1 MMNLQYD
8 DASTRRNEQSLKVL
22 HRAISFSQGQF
33 SLILARCNYASLRD
47 RVTANLHNS
56 VSVEIREL
64 HLPTSVRTLYKTIQD
79 EIGTEQ
85 PQALMVFGLESVSH
99 LDRLFMA
106 ANQVREEFRKHFP
119 FPIVFWV
126 DDRVLKSFIRVA
138 PDFESWATSTEF
150 SLSTTAAI
158 ETITISVDRVF
169 CEVVERGSLNFIPNS
184 AILGDRN
191 CLELGFAKQELSS
204 RQVQLVPELEASL
217 HFVLGRDDYASDRL
231 DLALK
236 RYHQSLA
243 FWQQQIPDSFSYNG
257 EKDTFARGDRQSMP
271 FIPMT
276 SDPSPLIWEMPPLRY
291 SLQQGVV
298 LFHVGLCYCRQAQ
311 LDQPQEQQHLKEAR
325 YYLEECVRVFEES
338 RHPELVAKFIGQLGE
353 ILQRLQAWDALSIV
367 AKKSITLHQYG
378 KPQELARD
386 YGFLAEV
393 ALQQSQWEKARHFA
407 EQALKVLSHAPNVLI
422 PRSHGL
428 YLLLLARSLAHL
440 DQGEEAIS
448 HLHNAEQQ
456 TDPQYDLQLYRRI
469 LDELRSLYFQ
479 QSEYLKAF
487 EIKQKQ
493 RAIEA
498 QFGLRAFIGAG
509 RLQAHLHTLN
519 PSLMVSAQPT
529 PVPVEI
535 ATSGREGDVNRLI
548 ERLGRNDYRLT
559 VIHGHSGVGKSSLV
573 QAGLVPVLKQTAI
586 AARNAFPVL
595 LQVYTD
601 WVTGLKQGIERGLEE
616 SGFDRDDSGRLTG
629 NRTQPLDFNANQ
641 FSEKVQELLEEL
653 HRNNER
659 NLLTVLIFDQFEE
672 FFFVETDPGQRQE
685 FYQFL
690 NACVNVPF
698 VKVIFSLRE
707 DYLHYLLE
715 CERLGNLEVV
725 DQDILNKKFRYY
737 LGNLSQAKARQ
748 VIESLTQRAQ
758 FYLEP
763 ALIEELV
770 EDLADRVG
778 EVRPIELQVVGAQ
791 LQAEN
796 ITTLEQYRQSGPKE
810 KLVQRFLEE
819 AISDC
824 GPENEYTARLL
835 LYFLTEESGI
845 RPLKK
850 QAELLADLTP
860 ELAVN
865 PDNLEEILKILEKAG
880 LVFVLPELP
889 ESRYQLVHD
898 YLVKFIR
905 EQDRIQAGLKGL
917 REKNKELQATNLK
930 LYEENQ
936 VQAELTQSKEREK
949 QIQTR
954 LNYILAFAVVLSGCA
969 VVVFGILTWQAFS
982 KSLKAEMA
990 ELEAKNLSSEA
1001 LRLKNNE
1008 FGALVNSIQVG
1019 QKTSEIVQS
1028 PFTLQSPLS
1037 LEMQTASVLQ
1047 LAYTVREIN
1056 RLEQHKNSVLS
1067 VTFSNDGE
1075 LIATASLDKT
1085 VKLFTAEGRLVRT
1098 LHGHEQAVTRVA
1110 FSPDGQ
1116 TIASTSPDGTI
1127 KLWQRDGTLIR
1138 TLTGHS
1144 LGVTSASFSPD
1155 GQILASSSQD
1165 STIKLWNL
1173 QGQLLRTINTENA
1186 PILLVRFS
1194 PDGQTIASASL
1205 DKTVKLWDTNGNAI
1219 ATFTGHEQGVTSVS
1233 FSPDGQTLA
1242 SGSLDKTVKLWR
1254 RNGTE
1259 IATLRGH
1266 TEGVFGVN
1274 FSPDGTTLA
1283 SASVDRTAKLWR
1295 QDPQTNQWVETDTL
1309 QGHRDEVWSVSFSP
1323 DGKTIATASLDN
1335 TVKLWN
1341 SVPRE
1346 LPGFRQHK
1354 DEVLVVAFS
1363 PNGRVL
1369 ASASKDNTVMLW
1381 EPEGR
1386 KMADLIGHQD
1396 AVWNLSFSP
1405 DGELFAT
1412 ASADNTVKLWSKSK
1426 RDLVATLEGHQDR
1439 VLGIDFSPDGQQVI
1453 SGSGDGMAILWSKTG
1468 ERLRTF
1474 RADKNSLNSVT
1485 FSPDGKRIATA
1496 GGDSAVAG
1504 GDSTVKL
1511 WNLEGKLVRSI
1522 GEHQGEV
1529 YSVSFS
1535 PDGEQIATASHDK
1548 TVKIWSKDGR
1558 AIATLE
1564 GHIGS
1569 VYWVTYSPNGQLI
1582 ATASE
1587 DKTVKLWT
1595 KDGKAIATLEGH
1607 NDAVLS
1613 LSFSPDSKTLA
1624 SSSKDQTVILWN
1636 LNLEDLLTRSC
1647 LWVDDYL
1654 TNNSRVREGDRAV
1667 CDKILKE
1674 EGD

>member
-8 DASTRRNEQSLKVL
+8 DAEVRRNEQSLKVL

-47 RVTANLHNS
+47 RVTADLHDS
-56 VSVEIREL
+56 VSVDIREL
-64 HLPTSVRTLYKTIQD
+64 HLSTSVRTLYKTIQD
-79 EIGTEQ
+79 EIGTEE

-150 SLSTTAAI
+150 SLSTPAAI
-158 ETITISVDRVF
+158 ETIAISVDRVLS
-169 CEVVERGSLNFIPNS
+169 EVVERGSLNFIPNS
-184 AILGDRN
+184 TILGPRN
-191 CLELGFAKQELSS
+191 CLELGFAKQELSD

-243 FWQQQIPDSFSYNG
+243 FWQQQIPRSSSYNG
-257 EKDTFARGDRQSMP
+257 QKDSIAGGDRQSIP
-271 FIPMT
+271 FIPLT
-276 SDPSPLIWEMPPLRY
+276 SSPSPLIWEMPPLQY
-291 SLQQGVV
+291 YLQQGVV
-298 LFHVGLCYCRQAQ
+298 LFHIGLCYCRLAQ
-311 LDQPQEQQHLKEAR
+311 LDQPQEQQHLQEAR
-325 YYLEECVRVFEES
+325 YYLEECIRVFEES
-338 RHPELVAKFIGQLGE
+338 QHPELVAKFIGQLGE

-367 AKKSITLHQYG
+367 AKKSITLHQHG

-393 ALQQSQWEKARHFA
+393 ALQQSQWEKARNFA
-407 EQALKVLSHAPNVLI
+407 KRALEVLSHAPKVLI
-422 PRSHGL
+422 PRPHGL
-428 YLLLLARSLAHL
+428 YLLLLARAFAHL
-440 DQGEEAIS
+440 EQGEQAIS
-448 HLHNAEQQ
+448 HLHLAEQQ

-469 LDELRSLYFQ
+469 LEELRSLYFQ

-493 RAIEA
+493 RAVEA

-509 RLQAHLHTLN
+509 RLQARLHTLN

-529 PVPVEI
+529 HVPVEI

-616 SGFDRDDSGRLTG
+616 SGYDRDDSGRLTG
-629 NRTQPLDFNANQ
+629 NTTPPLDFNTPQ
-641 FSEKVQELLEEL
+641 FSEKVQELLTEL

-796 ITTLEQYRQSGPKE
+796 ITTLAQYRQSGPKE

-819 AISDC
+819 AIADC

-930 LYEENQ
+930 LHQEKE
-936 VQAELTQSKEREK
+936 VQAQLTQSKEREK
-949 QIQTR
+949 WMQTQ
-954 LNYILAFAVVLSGCA
+954 LNWILAIMVAGFGLLS
-969 VVVFGILTWQAFS
+969 WQTFS
-982 KSLKAEMA
+982 KSLKAEIA

-1008 FGALVNSIQVG
+1008 FGALVNSLQVG
-1019 QKTSEIVQS
+1019 QKTSEIIKS
-1028 PFTLQSPLS
+1028 PFTMRSPLS

-1047 LAYTVREIN
+1047 LAYTVREVN
-1056 RLEQHKNSVLS
+1056 RLEQHKNSVVS

-1075 LIATASLDKT
+1075 LIATASTDKT
-1085 VKLFTAEGRLVRT
+1085 VKLFTADGRLVQT
-1098 LHGHEQAVTRVA
+1098 LNGHEKSVTRVA

-1116 TIASTSPDGTI
+1116 TIASTSTDGTI

-1165 STIKLWNL
+1165 RTIKLWNL

-1186 PILLVRFS
+1186 PILFVRFS

-1205 DKTVKLWDTNGNAI
+1205 DNTVKLWDINGNAI

-1242 SGSLDKTVKLWR
+1242 SGSIDKTVKLWR
-1254 RNGTE
+1254 RNGSQ

-1266 TEGVFGVN
+1266 TETVLGVS
-1274 FSPDGTTLA
+1274 FSPDGTTVA

-1295 QDPQTNQWVETDTL
+1295 QDPQTKQWVESDTL
-1309 QGHRDEVWSVSFSP
+1309 QGHRDEVWGVSFSP
-1323 DGKTIATASLDN
+1323 DGQTIATASLDN

-1346 LPGFRQHK
+1346 LPGFRQHT

-1381 EPEGR
+1381 QRNGN
-1386 KMADLIGHQD
+1386 KIADLRGHQD
-1396 AVWNLSFSP
+1396 DVWNLSFSP

-1412 ASADNTVKLWSKSK
+1412 ASADKTVKLWSKSK
-1426 RDLVATLEGHQDR
+1426 QDLMATLEGHQDR

-1468 ERLRTF
+1468 QRLRTF
-1474 RADKNSLNSVT
+1474 RADESSLNSVT
-1485 FSPDGKRIATA
+1485 FSPDGKLIAT
-1496 GGDSAVAG
+1496 AG

-1529 YSVSFS
+1529 YSVAFS
-1535 PDGEQIATASHDK
+1535 PDGEQIATASQDK
-1548 TVKIWSKDGR
+1548 TVKIWSKDGK

-1564 GHIGS
+1564 GHIRS
-1569 VYWVTYSPNGQLI
+1569 VYWVAYSPNGQLI

-1624 SSSKDQTVILWN
+1624 SSSKDKTVILWN

-1654 TNNSRVREGDRAV
+1654 ANSSRVREGDRAV
-1667 CDKILKE
+1667 CDQILREKGE
-1674 EGD
+1674 

>member
-8 DASTRRNEQSLKVL
+8 DAELRRNEQSLKVL

-47 RVTANLHNS
+47 RVTADLHDS
-56 VSVEIREL
+56 VSVDIREL
-64 HLPTSVRTLYKTIQD
+64 HLSTSVRTLYKTIQD
-79 EIGTEQ
+79 EIGTEE

-158 ETITISVDRVF
+158 ETIAISVDRVF
-169 CEVVERGSLNFIPNS
+169 SEVVERGSLNFIPNS
-184 AILGDRN
+184 TILGVRN

-243 FWQQQIPDSFSYNG
+243 FWQQQIPSSSNSNG
-257 EKDTFARGDRQSMP
+257 EKDSIARGDRQSIP
-271 FIPMT
+271 FIPLT
-276 SDPSPLIWEMPPLRY
+276 PNPSPLIWEMPPLPY
-291 SLQQGVV
+291 YLQQGVV
-298 LFHVGLCYCRQAQ
+298 LFHIGLCYCRLAQ
-311 LDQPQEQQHLKEAR
+311 LAQPQEQKHLKEAR
-325 YYLEECVRVFEES
+325 YYLEECIRVFEES

-367 AKKSITLHQYG
+367 AKKSITLHQHC

-393 ALQQSQWEKARHFA
+393 ALQQSQWEKARNFA
-407 EQALKVLSHAPNVLI
+407 QRALEVLSHAPDVLV
-422 PRSHGL
+422 PRPDGL
-428 YLLLLARSLAHL
+428 YLLLLARAFAHL
-440 DQGEEAIS
+440 DQGEQAIA
-448 HLHNAEQQ
+448 HLHRAEHLS
-456 TDPQYDLQLYRRI
+456 DPQYDLQLYRRI

-487 EIKQKQ
+487 EIKQKL
-493 RAIEA
+493 RAVEA

-509 RLQAHLHTLN
+509 RLQARLHTLN
-519 PSLMVSAQPT
+519 PSLMLSAQPT
-529 PVPVEI
+529 HVPVEI

-601 WVTGLKQGIERGLEE
+601 WVTGLKQGIQRGLEE

-629 NRTQPLDFNANQ
+629 NPTHNLDFNASQ

-758 FYLEP
+758 FNLEP

-796 ITTLEQYRQSGPKE
+796 ITTLAQYRQSGPKE

-860 ELAVN
+860 ELAVH

-930 LYEENQ
+930 LHKEKE
-936 VQAELTQSKEREK
+936 VQAELTQSKERAK
-949 QIQTR
+949 RIQTK
-954 LNYILAFAVVLSGCA
+954 LNFILAIMVAGFGLLS
-969 VVVFGILTWQAFS
+969 WQTFS
-982 KSLKAEMA
+982 KSLKAEIA

-1019 QKTSEIVQS
+1019 QKTSEIVRS
-1028 PFTLQSPLS
+1028 PFTMRSPLS

-1047 LAYTVREIN
+1047 LAYTVREVN

-1075 LIATASLDKT
+1075 LIATASTDKT
-1085 VKLFTAEGRLVRT
+1085 VKLFTADGQFVRT
-1098 LHGHEQAVTRVA
+1098 LNGHEKPVTRVA

-1116 TIASTSPDGTI
+1116 TIASTSSDRTI

-1155 GQILASSSQD
+1155 GQTLASSSQD
-1165 STIKLWNL
+1165 KTIKLWNL

-1186 PILLVRFS
+1186 PILFVRFS

-1205 DKTVKLWDTNGNAI
+1205 DNTVKLWDLNGNAI

-1242 SGSLDKTVKLWR
+1242 SGSVDKTVKLWR
-1254 RNGTE
+1254 RNGSQ

-1266 TEGVFGVN
+1266 TETVLGVN
-1274 FSPDGTTLA
+1274 FSPDGTTVA

-1295 QDPQTNQWVETDTL
+1295 QDPQTKQWVESDTL
-1309 QGHRDEVWSVSFSP
+1309 QGHRDEVWGVSFSP
-1323 DGKTIATASLDN
+1323 DGQTIATASLDN

-1341 SVPRE
+1341 SVPRQ
-1346 LPGFRQHK
+1346 LPGFRQHT

-1381 EPEGR
+1381 EANGN

-1396 AVWNLSFSP
+1396 DVWNLSFSP

-1426 RDLVATLEGHQDR
+1426 QDLMATLEGHQDR

-1474 RADKNSLNSVT
+1474 RADANSLNSVT

-1496 GGDSAVAG
+1496 GGDS
-1504 GDSTVKL
+1504 TVKL
-1511 WNLEGKLVRSI
+1511 WNLEGKQIRSI

-1535 PDGEQIATASHDK
+1535 PDGKQIATASQDK
-1548 TVKIWSKDGR
+1548 TVKIWSEDGK

-1564 GHIGS
+1564 GHIRS
-1569 VYWVTYSPNGQLI
+1569 VYWVTYSPDGKLI

-1624 SSSKDQTVILWN
+1624 SSSKDKTVILWN

-1654 TNNSRVREGDRAV
+1654 ANNSRVGEGDREV
-1667 CDKILKE
+1667 CDKILKD
-1674 EGD
+1674 EGE

>member
-8 DASTRRNEQSLKVL
+8 DAEVRRNQQSLKVL

-47 RVTANLHNS
+47 RVTADLHDS

-85 PQALMVFGLESVSH
+85 PEALMVFGLESVSH
-99 LDRLFMA
+99 LDPLFMA

-158 ETITISVDRVF
+158 ETIAISVDRVF
-169 CEVVERGSLNFIPNS
+169 SEVVERGSFNFIPNS
-184 AILGDRN
+184 TILGSRN
-191 CLELGFAKQELSS
+191 CLELEFAKQELSS

-217 HFVLGRDDYASDRL
+217 QFVLGRDDYARDRL

-243 FWQQQIPDSFSYNG
+243 FWQQQLSGSSSYSG
-257 EKDTFARGDRQSMP
+257 EKEAMASGDRQSMP
-271 FIPMT
+271 FIPLT
-276 SDPSPLIWEMPPLRY
+276 PNPSPLIWEMPPLRY
-291 SLQQGVV
+291 YLQQGVV
-298 LFHVGLCYCRQAQ
+298 LFHIGLCYCRLAQ
-311 LDQPQEQQHLKEAR
+311 LDQPQEQQHLQAAR
-325 YYLEECVRVFEES
+325 SYLEDCVRVFEES
-338 RHPELVAKFIGQLGE
+338 KHPELVAKFIGQLGE

-367 AKKSITLHQYG
+367 AKKSITLHQHC

-393 ALQQSQWEKARHFA
+393 ALQQSQWEKARNFA
-407 EQALKVLSHAPNVLI
+407 ERALEVLANAPKVLI
-422 PRSHGL
+422 PRPHGL
-428 YLLLLARSLAHL
+428 YLLLLARAFAQVG
-440 DQGEEAIS
+440 QGEKAIS
-448 HLHNAEQQ
+448 HLHHAEQQ

-469 LDELRSLYFQ
+469 LEELRSLYFQ

-487 EIKQKQ
+487 EIKQKL
-493 RAIEA
+493 RAVEA

-509 RLQAHLHTLN
+509 RLQARLHPLN
-519 PSLMVSAQPT
+519 PSMMGSVTPT
-529 PVPVEI
+529 HVPVEI

-601 WVTGLKQGIERGLEE
+601 WVTGLKQGIQRGLEE

-629 NRTQPLDFNANQ
+629 NRNPNLDFNANQ
-641 FSEKVQELLEEL
+641 FSKNVQELLEEL

-672 FFFVETDPGQRQE
+672 FFFVENDPGQRQE

-725 DQDILNKKFRYY
+725 DRDILNKKFRYY

-796 ITTLEQYRQSGPKE
+796 ITTLAQYRQSGPKE

-819 AISDC
+819 AIADC

-860 ELAVN
+860 ELAVH
-865 PDNLEEILKILEKAG
+865 PENLEEILKILEKAG

-905 EQDRIQAGLKGL
+905 EQERIQAGLKGL
-917 REKNKELQATNLK
+917 REKNKELQATNLQLHREK
-930 LYEENQ
+930 E
-936 VQAELTQSKEREK
+936 VQAELTQSKEKAK
-949 QIQTR
+949 QIQTT
-954 LNYILAFAVVLSGCA
+954 LNLILAIMVAG
-969 VVVFGILTWQAFS
+969 FGILTWQAFS
-982 KSLKAEMA
+982 KSLKAEIA

-1008 FGALVNSIQVG
+1008 FGALVNSLQVG
-1019 QKTSEIVQS
+1019 QKTSEIIQS
-1028 PFTLQSPLS
+1028 PFTMRSPLS

-1047 LAYTVREIN
+1047 LAYTVREVN
-1056 RLEQHKNSVLS
+1056 RLEQHKNSVVS
-1067 VTFSNDGE
+1067 VTFSDDGE
-1075 LIATASLDKT
+1075 LIATASTDKT
-1085 VKLFTAEGRLVRT
+1085 AKLFTPDGRLVVS
-1098 LHGHEQAVTRVA
+1098 LNGHDKPVTRVA
-1110 FSPDGQ
+1110 FSPDEQ
-1116 TIASTSPDGTI
+1116 TIATTSTDGTI

-1165 STIKLWNL
+1165 RTIKLWNL
-1173 QGQLLRTINTENA
+1173 QGQLLRTINAENA

-1194 PDGQTIASASL
+1194 PDGQTIAAASL
-1205 DKTVKLWDTNGNAI
+1205 DNTVKLWNINGNAI
-1219 ATFTGHEQGVTSVS
+1219 ATLTGHEQGVTSVS

-1242 SGSLDKTVKLWR
+1242 SGSIDKTVKLWR
-1254 RNGTE
+1254 LNGTE

-1283 SASVDRTAKLWR
+1283 SASLDRTAKLWR
-1295 QDPQTNQWVETDTL
+1295 QDPQTNQWVESDTL

-1323 DGKTIATASLDN
+1323 DGQTIATASLDN
-1335 TVKLWN
+1335 TVKLWK
-1341 SVPRE
+1341 SLPRQ
-1346 LPGFRQHK
+1346 LPGFRQHT

-1363 PNGRVL
+1363 PNGRLL

-1381 EPEGR
+1381 EPNGN
-1386 KMADLIGHQD
+1386 KIADLIGHKD

-1426 RDLVATLEGHQDR
+1426 QDLVATLEGHQDR

-1453 SGSGDGMAILWSKTG
+1453 SVSGDGMAILWSKRG

-1474 RADKNSLNSVT
+1474 RADENSLNSVT

-1496 GGDSAVAG
+1496 GGDG
-1504 GDSTVKL
+1504 TVKL
-1511 WNLEGKLVRSI
+1511 WDLNGKLVRTI

-1529 YSVSFS
+1529 YSVTFS
-1535 PDGEQIATASHDK
+1535 PDGKQIATASQDK
-1548 TVKIWSKDGR
+1548 TVKIWSQDGK

-1564 GHIGS
+1564 GHIRS
-1569 VYWVTYSPNGQLI
+1569 VYWVAYSPNGQLI

-1587 DKTVKLWT
+1587 DKTLKLWT

-1624 SSSKDQTVILWN
+1624 SSSKDKTVILWN
-1636 LNLEDLLTRSC
+1636 LNLEDLLNRSC

-1654 TNNSRVREGDRAV
+1654 ENNSRVKEGDREV
-1667 CDKILKE
+1667 CDQILGKKE
-1674 EGD
+1674 EGFELWDTKE

>member
-8 DASTRRNEQSLKVL
+8 DAEVRRNQQSLKVL

-47 RVTANLHNS
+47 RVTADLHDS

-99 LDRLFMA
+99 LDSLFMA

-158 ETITISVDRVF
+158 ETIAISVDRVF
-169 CEVVERGSLNFIPNS
+169 SEVVELGSLNFIPNS
-184 AILGDRN
+184 TILGPRN
-191 CLELGFAKQELSS
+191 CLELEFAKQELSD

-243 FWQQQIPDSFSYNG
+243 FWQQQIPDSSSYSG
-257 EKDTFARGDRQSMP
+257 EKDAIAWGECQSRP
-271 FIPMT
+271 FIPLT
-276 SDPSPLIWEMPPLRY
+276 GAPSPLIWEMPPLRY
-291 SLQQGVV
+291 YLQQGVV
-298 LFHVGLCYCRQAQ
+298 LFHIGLCYCRLAQ
-311 LDQPQEQQHLKEAR
+311 LAQPQEQQHLQQAR
-325 YYLEECVRVFEES
+325 SYLEDCVRVFEES

-367 AKKSITLHQYG
+367 AKKSITLHQQG

-393 ALQQSQWEKARHFA
+393 ALQQSQWEKARNFA
-407 EQALKVLSHAPNVLI
+407 ERALEVLSHAPKVLI
-422 PRSHGL
+422 PRPDGL
-428 YLLLLARSLAHL
+428 YLLLLARAFAQLGQGEQAIAHL
-440 DQGEEAIS
+440 
-448 HLHNAEQQ
+448 HRAEKQ

-469 LDELRSLYFQ
+469 LEELRSLYFH
-479 QSEYLKAF
+479 QSEYLSAF
-487 EIKQKQ
+487 EIKQKL

-509 RLQAHLHTLN
+509 RLQARLHTLN
-519 PSLMVSAQPT
+519 PSMMVSVPPT
-529 PVPVEI
+529 HVPVEI

-601 WVTGLKQGIERGLEE
+601 WVTGLKQGIQRGLEE

-629 NRTQPLDFNANQ
+629 KRTSSLDFNANQ
-641 FSEKVQELLEEL
+641 FSENVQELLEEL

-672 FFFVETDPGQRQE
+672 FFFVETDPGQRQQ

-748 VIESLTQRAQ
+748 VIESLTERAQ

-796 ITTLEQYRQSGPKE
+796 ITTLAQYRESGPKE

-819 AISDC
+819 AIADC

-860 ELAVN
+860 ELAVH

-917 REKNKELQATNLK
+917 RKKNKELQATNLK

-936 VQAELTQSKEREK
+936 VQAELTQSKEKAK
-949 QIQTR
+949 QMQTT
-954 LNYILAFAVVLSGCA
+954 LNWILAIMVAGFGLLS
-969 VVVFGILTWQAFS
+969 WQTFS
-982 KSLKAEMA
+982 KSLKAEIA

-1019 QKTSEIVQS
+1019 QKTSEIMR
-1028 PFTLQSPLS
+1028 SPLS

-1056 RLEQHKNSVLS
+1056 RLEHHKNSVVS

-1075 LIATASLDKT
+1075 LIATASTDKT
-1085 VKLFTAEGRLVRT
+1085 VKLFTAEGDLLWT
-1098 LHGHEQAVTRVA
+1098 LNGHKKPVTRVA

-1116 TIASTSPDGTI
+1116 TIASTSTDRTI

-1155 GQILASSSQD
+1155 GQIIASSSLD
-1165 STIKLWNL
+1165 RTIKLWNL

-1186 PILLVRFS
+1186 AILFVRFD
-1194 PDGQTIASASL
+1194 PDGQTIAAASL
-1205 DKTVKLWDTNGNAI
+1205 DNTVKLWDTNGNAI
-1219 ATFTGHEQGVTSVS
+1219 GTFTGHEQGVTSVS

-1242 SGSLDKTVKLWR
+1242 SGSIDKTVKLWR

-1266 TEGVFGVN
+1266 TETVLGVN
-1274 FSPDGTTLA
+1274 FSPDGTTVA

-1295 QDPQTNQWVETDTL
+1295 QDPETNQWVESDTL

-1323 DGKTIATASLDN
+1323 DGQTIATASLDN
-1335 TVKLWN
+1335 TVKLWK
-1341 SVPRE
+1341 SVPRQ
-1346 LPGFRQHK
+1346 LPGFREHT

-1381 EPEGR
+1381 EPNGR
-1386 KMADLIGHQD
+1386 KIADLKGHED

-1426 RDLVATLEGHQDR
+1426 QDLVATLEGHQDR

-1453 SGSGDGMAILWSKTG
+1453 SGSGDGMVILWSKTG

-1474 RADKNSLNSVT
+1474 RADENSLNSVT

-1496 GGDSAVAG
+1496 GGD
-1504 GDSTVKL
+1504 TVKL

-1529 YSVSFS
+1529 YSVTFS
-1535 PDGEQIATASHDK
+1535 PDGEQIATASQDK

-1564 GHIGS
+1564 GHIRS

-1624 SSSKDQTVILWN
+1624 SSSKDKTVILWN

-1654 TNNSRVREGDRAV
+1654 ANNSRVREGDRAV
-1667 CDKILKE
+1667 CDEILGEKKE
-1674 EGD
+1674 GFELWGNGE

>member
-8 DASTRRNEQSLKVL
+8 DAELRRNEQSLKVL

-47 RVTANLHNS
+47 RVTADLHDS
-56 VSVEIREL
+56 VSVDIREL
-64 HLPTSVRTLYKTIQD
+64 HLSTSVRTLYKTIQD
-79 EIGTEQ
+79 EIGTEE

-150 SLSTTAAI
+150 SLSTPAAI
-158 ETITISVDRVF
+158 ETIAISVDRVLS
-169 CEVVERGSLNFIPNS
+169 EVVERGSLNFIPNS
-184 AILGDRN
+184 TILGPRN
-191 CLELGFAKQELSS
+191 CLELGFAKQELSD
-204 RQVQLVPELEASL
+204 RQVQLIPELEASL

-243 FWQQQIPDSFSYNG
+243 FWQQQIPRSSSYNG
-257 EKDTFARGDRQSMP
+257 QKDSIAGGDRQSIP
-271 FIPMT
+271 FIPLT
-276 SDPSPLIWEMPPLRY
+276 SSPSPLIWEMPPLQY
-291 SLQQGVV
+291 YLQQGVV
-298 LFHVGLCYCRQAQ
+298 LFHIGLCYCRLAQ
-311 LDQPQEQQHLKEAR
+311 LDQPQEQQHLQEAR
-325 YYLEECVRVFEES
+325 YYLEECIRVFEES
-338 RHPELVAKFIGQLGE
+338 QHPELVAKFIGQLGE

-367 AKKSITLHQYG
+367 AKKSITLHQHG

-393 ALQQSQWEKARHFA
+393 ALQQSQWEKARNFA
-407 EQALKVLSHAPNVLI
+407 KRALEVLSHAPKVLI
-422 PRSHGL
+422 PRPHGL
-428 YLLLLARSLAHL
+428 YLLLLARAFAHL
-440 DQGEEAIS
+440 EQGEQAIS
-448 HLHNAEQQ
+448 HLHLAEQQ

-469 LDELRSLYFQ
+469 LEELRSLYFQ

-493 RAIEA
+493 RAVEA

-509 RLQAHLHTLN
+509 RLQARLHTLN

-529 PVPVEI
+529 HVPVEI

-616 SGFDRDDSGRLTG
+616 SGYDRDDSGRLTG
-629 NRTQPLDFNANQ
+629 NTTPPLDFNTPQ
-641 FSEKVQELLEEL
+641 FSEKVQELLTEL

-796 ITTLEQYRQSGPKE
+796 ITTLAQYRQSGPKE

-860 ELAVN
+860 ELAVH

-930 LYEENQ
+930 LHQEKE
-936 VQAELTQSKEREK
+936 VQAELTQSKEKAK
-949 QIQTR
+949 QIQTT
-954 LNYILAFAVVLSGCA
+954 LNIILAIMVAGFGFLS
-969 VVVFGILTWQAFS
+969 WQAFS
-982 KSLKAEMA
+982 KSNKAELA

-1019 QKTSEIVQS
+1019 QKTSEIIQS
-1028 PFTLQSPLS
+1028 PFTMRSPLS

-1047 LAYTVREIN
+1047 LAYTVREVN

-1075 LIATASLDKT
+1075 LIATASTDKT
-1085 VKLFTAEGRLVRT
+1085 VKLFTADGRLVQT
-1098 LHGHEQAVTRVA
+1098 LNGHEKPVTRVA

-1116 TIASTSPDGTI
+1116 TIASTSSDRTI

-1165 STIKLWNL
+1165 RTIKLWNL

-1186 PILLVRFS
+1186 PILFVRFS

-1205 DKTVKLWDTNGNAI
+1205 DNTVKLWDINGNAI

-1242 SGSLDKTVKLWR
+1242 SGSIDKTVKLWR
-1254 RNGTE
+1254 RNGSE

-1266 TEGVFGVN
+1266 TETVLGVS
-1274 FSPDGTTLA
+1274 FSPDGTTVA

-1295 QDPQTNQWVETDTL
+1295 QDPQTKQWVESDTL
-1309 QGHRDEVWSVSFSP
+1309 QGHRDEVWGVSFSP
-1323 DGKTIATASLDN
+1323 DGQTIATASLDN

-1346 LPGFRQHK
+1346 LPGFRQHT

-1381 EPEGR
+1381 QRNGN
-1386 KMADLIGHQD
+1386 KIADLRGHQD
-1396 AVWNLSFSP
+1396 DVWNLSFSP

-1412 ASADNTVKLWSKSK
+1412 ASADKTVKLWSKSK
-1426 RDLVATLEGHQDR
+1426 QDLMATLEGHQDR

-1468 ERLRTF
+1468 QRLRTF
-1474 RADKNSLNSVT
+1474 RADESSLNSVT
-1485 FSPDGKRIATA
+1485 FSPDGKLIAT
-1496 GGDSAVAG
+1496 AG

-1511 WNLEGKLVRSI
+1511 WNLEGKQVRSI

-1529 YSVSFS
+1529 YSVAFS
-1535 PDGEQIATASHDK
+1535 PDGEQIATASQDK
-1548 TVKIWSKDGR
+1548 TVKIWSKDGK

-1564 GHIGS
+1564 GHIRS
-1569 VYWVTYSPNGQLI
+1569 VYWVAYSPNGQLI

-1624 SSSKDQTVILWN
+1624 SSSKDKTVILWN

-1654 TNNSRVREGDRAV
+1654 ANSSRVREGDRAV
-1667 CDKILKE
+1667 CDQILREKGE
-1674 EGD
+1674 

>member
-8 DASTRRNEQSLKVL
+8 DAEVRRNEQSLKVL

-47 RVTANLHNS
+47 RVTADLHDS
-56 VSVEIREL
+56 VSVDIREL
-64 HLPTSVRTLYKTIQD
+64 HLSTSVRTLYKTIQD
-79 EIGTEQ
+79 EIGTEE

-150 SLSTTAAI
+150 SLSTPAAI
-158 ETITISVDRVF
+158 ETIAISVDRVLS
-169 CEVVERGSLNFIPNS
+169 EVVERGSLNFIPNS
-184 AILGDRN
+184 TILGPRN
-191 CLELGFAKQELSS
+191 CLELGFAKQELSD

-243 FWQQQIPDSFSYNG
+243 FWQQQIPRSSSYNG
-257 EKDTFARGDRQSMP
+257 QKDSIAGGDRQSIP
-271 FIPMT
+271 FIPLT
-276 SDPSPLIWEMPPLRY
+276 SSPSPLIWEMPPLQY
-291 SLQQGVV
+291 YLQQGVV
-298 LFHVGLCYCRQAQ
+298 LFHIGLCYCRLAQ
-311 LDQPQEQQHLKEAR
+311 LDQPQEQQHLQEAR
-325 YYLEECVRVFEES
+325 YYLEECIRVFEES
-338 RHPELVAKFIGQLGE
+338 QHPELVAKFIGQLGE

-367 AKKSITLHQYG
+367 AKKSITLHQHG

-393 ALQQSQWEKARHFA
+393 ALQQSQWEKARNFA
-407 EQALKVLSHAPNVLI
+407 KRALEVLSHAPKVLI
-422 PRSHGL
+422 PRPHGL
-428 YLLLLARSLAHL
+428 YLLLLARAFAHL
-440 DQGEEAIS
+440 EQGEQAIS
-448 HLHNAEQQ
+448 HLHLAEQQ

-469 LDELRSLYFQ
+469 LEELRSLYFQ

-493 RAIEA
+493 RAVEA

-509 RLQAHLHTLN
+509 RLQARLHTLN

-529 PVPVEI
+529 HVPVEI

-616 SGFDRDDSGRLTG
+616 SGYDRDDSGRLTG
-629 NRTQPLDFNANQ
+629 NTTPPLDFNTPQ
-641 FSEKVQELLEEL
+641 FSEKVQELLTEL

-796 ITTLEQYRQSGPKE
+796 ITTLAQYRQSGPKE

-819 AISDC
+819 AIADC

-930 LYEENQ
+930 LHQEKQ
-936 VQAELTQSKEREK
+936 VQAQLTQSKEREK
-949 QIQTR
+949 WMQTQ
-954 LNYILAFAVVLSGCA
+954 LNWILAIMVAGFGLLS
-969 VVVFGILTWQAFS
+969 WQTFS
-982 KSLKAEMA
+982 KSLKAEIA

-1008 FGALVNSIQVG
+1008 FGALVNSLQVG
-1019 QKTSEIVQS
+1019 QKTSEIIKS
-1028 PFTLQSPLS
+1028 PFTMRSPLS

-1047 LAYTVREIN
+1047 LAYTVREVN
-1056 RLEQHKNSVLS
+1056 RLEQHKNSVVS

-1075 LIATASLDKT
+1075 LIATASTDKT
-1085 VKLFTAEGRLVRT
+1085 VKLFTADGRLVQT
-1098 LHGHEQAVTRVA
+1098 LNGHEKSVTRVA

-1116 TIASTSPDGTI
+1116 TIASTSTDGTI

-1165 STIKLWNL
+1165 RTIKLWNL

-1186 PILLVRFS
+1186 PILFVRFS

-1205 DKTVKLWDTNGNAI
+1205 DNTVKLWDINGNAI

-1242 SGSLDKTVKLWR
+1242 SGSIDKTVKLWR
-1254 RNGTE
+1254 RNGSQ

-1266 TEGVFGVN
+1266 TETVLGVS
-1274 FSPDGTTLA
+1274 FSPDGTTVA

-1295 QDPQTNQWVETDTL
+1295 QDPQTKQWVESDTL
-1309 QGHRDEVWSVSFSP
+1309 QGHRDEVWGVSFSP
-1323 DGKTIATASLDN
+1323 DGQTIATASLDN

-1346 LPGFRQHK
+1346 LPGFRQHT

-1381 EPEGR
+1381 QRNGN
-1386 KMADLIGHQD
+1386 KIADLRGHQD
-1396 AVWNLSFSP
+1396 DVWNLSFSP

-1412 ASADNTVKLWSKSK
+1412 ASADKTVKLWSKSK
-1426 RDLVATLEGHQDR
+1426 QDLMATLEGHQDR

-1468 ERLRTF
+1468 QRLRTF
-1474 RADKNSLNSVT
+1474 RADESSLNSVT
-1485 FSPDGKRIATA
+1485 FSPDGKLIAT
-1496 GGDSAVAG
+1496 AG

-1511 WNLEGKLVRSI
+1511 WNLEGKQVRSI

-1529 YSVSFS
+1529 YSVAFS
-1535 PDGEQIATASHDK
+1535 PDGEQIATASQDK
-1548 TVKIWSKDGR
+1548 TVKIWSKDGK

-1564 GHIGS
+1564 GHIRS
-1569 VYWVTYSPNGQLI
+1569 VYWVAYSPNGQLI

-1624 SSSKDQTVILWN
+1624 SSSKDKTVILWN

-1654 TNNSRVREGDRAV
+1654 ANSSRVREGDRAV
-1667 CDKILKE
+1667 CDQILREK
-1674 EGD
+1674 GK

>member
-47 RVTANLHNS
+47 RVTADLHNS

-85 PQALMVFGLESVSH
+85 PQALMVFGLESVSQ

-158 ETITISVDRVF
+158 ETIAISVDRVF
-169 CEVVERGSLNFIPNS
+169 SEVVEQGSLNFIPNS
-184 AILGDRN
+184 AILGIRN
-191 CLELGFAKQELSS
+191 CLELGLAKQELSD

-231 DLALK
+231 ELALQ

-243 FWQQQIPDSFSYNG
+243 FWQQQIHSSASYNG
-257 EKDTFARGDRQSMP
+257 EKDSTVWGERQSVP
-271 FIPMT
+271 FIPLT
-276 SDPSPLIWEMPPLRY
+276 PNPSPLIWEMPPLQY

-298 LFHVGLCYCRQAQ
+298 LFHIGLCYCRLAQ
-311 LDQPQEQQHLKEAR
+311 LDQPQEQQHLQKAR
-325 YYLEECVRVFEES
+325 YYLEECVRVLDDS

-367 AKKSITLHQYG
+367 AKKSIILHKYS

-393 ALQQSQWEKARHFA
+393 ALQQSQWEKARDFA
-407 EQALKVLSHAPNVLI
+407 KRALEVLSHAPDVLI
-422 PRSHGL
+422 PRPDGL
-428 YLLLLARSLAHL
+428 YLLLLARAFAQLG
-440 DQGEEAIS
+440 QGEEAIA
-448 HLHNAEQQ
+448 HLHRAEYLS
-456 TDPQYDLQLYRRI
+456 DPQYDLQLYRRI

-487 EIKQKQ
+487 EIKQKL
-493 RAIEA
+493 RAVEA

-509 RLQAHLHTLN
+509 RLQARLHTLN
-519 PSLMVSAQPT
+519 PSVMLSAQPT
-529 PVPVEI
+529 HVPVEI

-641 FSEKVQELLEEL
+641 FSPKVQELLEEL

-819 AISDC
+819 AIADC
-824 GPENEYTARLL
+824 GAENEYTARLL

-860 ELAVN
+860 ELAVH

-930 LYEENQ
+930 LHKEKE
-936 VQAELTQSKEREK
+936 VQAELTQSKEKAK
-949 QIQTR
+949 QIQTT
-954 LNYILAFAVVLSGCA
+954 LNWILAFMAIGLGLLS
-969 VVVFGILTWQAFS
+969 WQAIS
-982 KSLKAEMA
+982 KSIKAEIA

-1001 LRLKNNE
+1001 LRLQNNE

-1019 QKTSEIVQS
+1019 QKTSEIVRS
-1028 PFTLQSPLS
+1028 PFIMRSPLS

-1056 RLEQHKNSVLS
+1056 RLQEHTNSVLS

-1075 LIATASLDKT
+1075 LMATASTDKT
-1085 VKLFTAEGRLVRT
+1085 VKLFTAEGRLVQT
-1098 LHGHEQAVTRVA
+1098 LNGHKEPVTRVA

-1116 TIASTSPDGTI
+1116 TIASTSTDGTI

-1138 TLTGHS
+1138 TLTGHRF
-1144 LGVTSASFSPD
+1144 GVTSASFSPD

-1165 STIKLWNL
+1165 RTIKLWNL

-1186 PILLVRFS
+1186 AILLVRFS
-1194 PDGQTIASASL
+1194 PDGQTLASASL
-1205 DKTVKLWDTNGNAI
+1205 DNTVKLWDMNGNAI
-1219 ATFTGHEQGVTSVS
+1219 ATLTGHEEGVTSVS
-1233 FSPDGQTLA
+1233 FSPDGRTLA
-1242 SGSLDKTVKLWR
+1242 SGSLDTTVKLWDITR
-1254 RNGTE
+1254 ARE

-1266 TEGVFGVN
+1266 TEAVFGVN

-1295 QDPQTNQWVETDTL
+1295 QNPQRTQWLETDTL

-1323 DGKTIATASLDN
+1323 DGQTIATASLDN

-1341 SVPRE
+1341 SVPRQ
-1346 LPGFRQHK
+1346 LPGFRQHR

-1369 ASASKDNTVMLW
+1369 ASASKDNKVMLW
-1381 EPEGR
+1381 EPNGN
-1386 KMADLIGHQD
+1386 KMAELMGHQD

-1426 RDLVATLEGHQDR
+1426 QDLVTTLEGHEDR
-1439 VLGIDFSPDGQQVI
+1439 VLGIDFSPDGQHVI
-1453 SGSGDGMAILWSKTG
+1453 SGSGDGIAILWSKTG
-1468 ERLRTF
+1468 ERLLKF
-1474 RADKNSLNSVT
+1474 QADEDSLNSVT

-1496 GGDSAVAG
+1496 GGDSK
-1504 GDSTVKL
+1504 VKL
-1511 WNLEGKLVRSI
+1511 WNLEGTQVRDI

-1529 YSVSFS
+1529 YSVTFS
-1535 PDGEQIATASHDK
+1535 PDGEQIATASQDK
-1548 TVKIWSKDGR
+1548 TVKLWTKDGR

-1564 GHIGS
+1564 GHIRS

-1595 KDGKAIATLEGH
+1595 KDGRAIATLEGH

-1613 LSFSPDSKTLA
+1613 LGFSPDSKTLA
-1624 SSSKDQTVILWN
+1624 SSSKDQSVILWN

-1654 TNNSRVREGDRAV
+1654 ANNSRVKEEERAV
-1667 CDKILKE
+1667 CNQILGKNKE
-1674 EGD
+1674 GFELWGQGE

>member
-1 MMNLQYD
+1 
-8 DASTRRNEQSLKVL
+8 
-22 HRAISFSQGQF
+22 
-33 SLILARCNYASLRD
+33 
-47 RVTANLHNS
+47 
-56 VSVEIREL
+56 
-64 HLPTSVRTLYKTIQD
+64 
-79 EIGTEQ
+79 
-85 PQALMVFGLESVSH
+85 
-99 LDRLFMA
+99 
-106 ANQVREEFRKHFP
+106 
-119 FPIVFWV
+119 
-126 DDRVLKSFIRVA
+126 
-138 PDFESWATSTEF
+138 
-150 SLSTTAAI
+150 
-158 ETITISVDRVF
+158 
-169 CEVVERGSLNFIPNS
+169 
-184 AILGDRN
+184 
-191 CLELGFAKQELSS
+191 
-204 RQVQLVPELEASL
+204 
-217 HFVLGRDDYASDRL
+217 
-231 DLALK
+231 
-236 RYHQSLA
+236 
-243 FWQQQIPDSFSYNG
+243 
-257 EKDTFARGDRQSMP
+257 
-271 FIPMT
+271 
-276 SDPSPLIWEMPPLRY
+276 
-291 SLQQGVV
+291 
-298 LFHVGLCYCRQAQ
+298 
-311 LDQPQEQQHLKEAR
+311 
-325 YYLEECVRVFEES
+325 
-338 RHPELVAKFIGQLGE
+338 
-353 ILQRLQAWDALSIV
+353 
-367 AKKSITLHQYG
+367 
-378 KPQELARD
+378 
-386 YGFLAEV
+386 
-393 ALQQSQWEKARHFA
+393 
-407 EQALKVLSHAPNVLI
+407 
-422 PRSHGL
+422 
-428 YLLLLARSLAHL
+428 
-440 DQGEEAIS
+440 
-448 HLHNAEQQ
+448 
-456 TDPQYDLQLYRRI
+456 YRRI
-469 LDELRSLYFQ
+469 LEELRSLYFH

-493 RAIEA
+493 RAVEA

-509 RLQAHLHTLN
+509 RLQARLHTLN

-529 PVPVEI
+529 HVPVEI

-616 SGFDRDDSGRLTG
+616 SGYDRDDSGRLTG
-629 NRTQPLDFNANQ
+629 NQTPPLDFNANQ
-641 FSEKVQELLEEL
+641 FSKNVQELLEEL

-796 ITTLEQYRQSGPKE
+796 ITTLAQYRQSGPKE

-819 AISDC
+819 AIADC

-930 LYEENQ
+930 LHREKE
-936 VQAELTQSKEREK
+936 VQAELTQSKEKAK
-949 QIQTR
+949 QIQTT
-954 LNYILAFAVVLSGCA
+954 LNIFLGCA
-969 VVVFGILTWQAFS
+969 VVVCGLLTWQAFY
-982 KSLKAEMA
+982 KSNKAELA

-1001 LRLKNNE
+1001 LRLQNNE

-1019 QKTSEIVQS
+1019 HKTAEIIQS
-1028 PFTLQSPLS
+1028 PLTMRSPLS

-1047 LAYTVREIN
+1047 LAYTVREVN
-1056 RLEQHKNSVLS
+1056 RLEQHKNSVVS
-1067 VTFSNDGE
+1067 VTFSDDGE
-1075 LIATASLDKT
+1075 LIATASTDKT
-1085 VKLFTAEGRLVRT
+1085 VKLFTAEGHLVKT
-1098 LHGHEQAVTRVA
+1098 LDGHQNAVTRVA

-1116 TIASTSPDGTI
+1116 TIASTSTDRTI
-1127 KLWQRDGTLIR
+1127 KLWKRDGTLIH

-1155 GQILASSSQD
+1155 GKILASSSQD
-1165 STIKLWNL
+1165 KTIKLWNL

-1186 PILLVRFS
+1186 SILFVRFS

-1205 DKTVKLWDTNGNAI
+1205 DSTIKLWDLNGNAI

-1242 SGSLDKTVKLWR
+1242 SGSIDKTVKLWR
-1254 RNGTE
+1254 RNGTQ

-1266 TEGVFGVN
+1266 TETVLGVS

-1295 QDPQTNQWVETDTL
+1295 QDPQTKQWVESDTL
-1309 QGHRDEVWSVSFSP
+1309 QGHRDEVWGVSFSP

-1341 SVPRE
+1341 SLPRQ
-1346 LPGFRQHK
+1346 LPGFRQHT

-1381 EPEGR
+1381 EPNGR
-1386 KMADLIGHQD
+1386 KIADLKGHQD
-1396 AVWNLSFSP
+1396 AVWNLSFSS

-1426 RDLVATLEGHQDR
+1426 QDLVATLEGHQNR

-1453 SGSGDGMAILWSKTG
+1453 SASGDGMAILWSKTG
-1468 ERLRTF
+1468 KRLRTF
-1474 RADKNSLNSVT
+1474 RAAPSSLNSVT

-1496 GGDSAVAG
+1496 GGDG
-1504 GDSTVKL
+1504 KVKL
-1511 WNLEGKLVRSI
+1511 WSLEGQLVRSI

-1529 YSVSFS
+1529 YSVTFS
-1535 PDGEQIATASHDK
+1535 PDGEQIATASQDK
-1548 TVKIWSKDGR
+1548 TVKIWSKDGK

-1564 GHIGS
+1564 GHIRS
-1569 VYWVTYSPNGQLI
+1569 VYWVAYSPNGQLI

-1607 NDAVLS
+1607 NDEVLS

-1624 SSSKDQTVILWN
+1624 SSSKDKTVILWN

-1654 TNNSRVREGDRAV
+1654 ANNSQVREGDRAV
-1667 CDKILKE
+1667 CDQILAE
-1674 EGD
+1674 EGE

>member
-1 MMNLQYD
+1 MMNLQHD
-8 DASTRRNEQSLKVL
+8 DAEVRRNEQSLKVL

-33 SLILARCNYASLRD
+33 SLILARCNYANLRS
-47 RVTANLHNS
+47 RVTADLHDS
-56 VSVEIREL
+56 VSVDIREL

-85 PQALMVFGLESVSH
+85 PEALMVFGLESVSQ

-150 SLSTTAAI
+150 ALSTPAAI
-158 ETITISVDRVF
+158 DTIATSIDRVLS
-169 CEVVERGSLNFIPNS
+169 EVVEKGSLNFIPNS
-184 AILGDRN
+184 TILGSRN
-191 CLELGFAKQELSS
+191 CLELGFAKEDLSD

-217 HFVLGRDDYASDRL
+217 HFVLGRDDYAADRL
-231 DLALK
+231 DRALE
-236 RYHQSLA
+236 RYQQSLA
-243 FWQQQIPDSFSYNG
+243 FWEQIPESFSYSPGKN
-257 EKDTFARGDRQSMP
+257 ALSWRDRECTYIP
-271 FIPMT
+271 FIPLT
-276 SDPSPLIWEMPPLRY
+276 SDPSPLVWEMPPPPY
-291 SLQQGVV
+291 FLQQGVV
-298 LFHVGLCYCRQAQ
+298 LFHIGLCYCRQAQ
-311 LDQPQEQQHLKEAR
+311 LDQPQEQQHLQQAR
-325 YYLEECVRVFEES
+325 YYLETCVRVFEES

-353 ILQRLQAWDALSIV
+353 ILQRLQAWEALSIV
-367 AKKSITLHQYG
+367 AKKSITLHLYYG
-378 KPQELARD
+378 KAQELARD

-393 ALQQSQWEKARHFA
+393 ALQQSQWEKARNFA
-407 EQALKVLSHAPNVLI
+407 ERALAVLGNEPSLPLPAPQ
-422 PRSHGL
+422 GL
-428 YLLLLARSLAHL
+428 YLLLLARAFAQLG
-440 DQGEEAIS
+440 QGAEAIS
-448 HLHNAEQQ
+448 HLHFAEQR

-469 LDELRSLYFQ
+469 LEALRSLYFQ

-493 RAIEA
+493 RAVEA

-509 RLQAHLHTLN
+509 RLQARLQTLN
-519 PSLMVSAQPT
+519 PSLMVSAQPAH
-529 PVPVEI
+529 VPVEI

-601 WVTGLKQGIERGLEE
+601 WISGLKQGIETGLEE
-616 SGFDRDDSGRLTG
+616 LGIDRDDSARLNG
-629 NRTQPLDFNANQ
+629 KGAEKQPLKSAELP
-641 FSEKVQELLEEL
+641 EKLQELMSEL

-672 FFFVETDPGQRQE
+672 FFFVQTDPVQRQE

-690 NACVNVPF
+690 NACLNVPF

-707 DYLHYLLE
+707 DYVHYLLE
-715 CERLGNLEVV
+715 CERLGNIEVV
-725 DQDILNKKFRYY
+725 NQDILNKNIRYY
-737 LGNLSQAKARQ
+737 LGNLSQATARQ
-748 VIESLTQRAQ
+748 VIENLTERAQ
-758 FYLEP
+758 FHLEP
-763 ALIEELV
+763 GLIDALV

-819 AISDC
+819 AIADC

-835 LYFLTEESGI
+835 LYFLTEESGT

-850 QAELLADLTP
+850 QAELLAELTP
-860 ELAVN
+860 ELAGDL
-865 PDNLEEILKILEKAG
+865 DNLEEILKILEKAG
-880 LVFVLPELP
+880 LVFVLPEIP
-889 ESRYQLVHD
+889 DSRYQLIHD

-905 EQDRIQAGLKGL
+905 DQEQIQARLKAL
-917 REKNKELQATNLK
+917 REKNKELQESNLK
-930 LYEENQ
+930 LYEE
-936 VQAELTQSKEREK
+936 K
-949 QIQTR
+949 QIQVELAKSKDR
-954 LNYILAFAVVLSGCA
+954 EKWMQLQLNVILALGVLVTGWLA
-969 VVVFGILTWQAFS
+969 GLAFS
-982 KSLKAEMA
+982 KSMKAEIA

-1008 FGALVNSIQVG
+1008 LGALVNSVQVG
-1019 QKTSEIVQS
+1019 QKTKDLWRS
-1028 PFTLQSPLS
+1028 PLTLQ
-1037 LEMQTASVLQ
+1037 MQTASVLQ
-1047 LAYTVREIN
+1047 LSYTVREIN
-1056 RLEQHKNSVLS
+1056 RLEQHKNSVVS
-1067 VTFSNDGE
+1067 VTFSPDGD
-1075 LIATASLDKT
+1075 LIATASTDKT
-1085 VKLFTAEGRLVRT
+1085 VKLFTSEGRLVQT
-1098 LHGHEQAVTRVA
+1098 LNGHENPLTRVA

-1116 TIASTSPDGTI
+1116 TIASTSTDGTI
-1127 KLWQRDGTLIR
+1127 KLWRRDGTLIR
-1138 TLTGHS
+1138 TITAHDR
-1144 LGVTSASFSPD
+1144 GVTSASFSPD
-1155 GQILASSSQD
+1155 GQTLASSSLD

-1173 QGQLLRTINTENA
+1173 QGELIRTINADNA
-1186 PILLVRFS
+1186 PILFVRFS

-1205 DKTVKLWDTNGNAI
+1205 DKTVKLWDLTGKAI

-1254 RNGTE
+1254 RDGTQ

-1266 TEGVFGVN
+1266 TESVLGVN
-1274 FSPDGTTLA
+1274 FSPDGTTIA
-1283 SASVDRTAKLWR
+1283 SASIDRTAKLWR
-1295 QDPQTNQWVETDTL
+1295 QNPQTNQWVETDTL
-1309 QGHRDEVWSVSFSP
+1309 KGHRDEVWSVSFSP
-1323 DGKTIATASLDN
+1323 DGQTVATASFDN

-1341 SVPRE
+1341 SVPRK
-1346 LPGFRQHK
+1346 LPGFGQHT

-1369 ASASKDNTVMLW
+1369 ASASNDNTVMLW
-1381 EPEGR
+1381 EPGGN
-1386 KMADLIGHQD
+1386 KIANLVGHEK

-1412 ASADNTVKLWSKSK
+1412 ASADNTVKLWSKS
-1426 RDLVATLEGHQDR
+1426 RQALVATLEGHQER
-1439 VLGIDFSPDGQQVI
+1439 VLGIDFSPDEKLLV
-1453 SGSGDGMAILWSKTG
+1453 SGSEDGIAIIWSKTG

-1474 RADKNSLNSVT
+1474 RADESSLNSVA
-1485 FSPDGKRIATA
+1485 FSHDSKQIATA
-1496 GGDSAVAG
+1496 GGDNR
-1504 GDSTVKL
+1504 VKL

-1522 GEHQGEV
+1522 GDHQGQV
-1529 YSVSFS
+1529 YSVTFS
-1535 PDGEQIATASHDK
+1535 PDGERIATASQDK
-1548 TVKIWSKDGR
+1548 TVKIWTKDGK

-1564 GHIGS
+1564 GHIRP
-1569 VYWVTYSPNGQLI
+1569 VYWVTYSPDGQLI

-1607 NDAVLS
+1607 TEAVLS

-1624 SSSKDQTVILWN
+1624 SSSKDKTVILWN

-1654 TNNSRVREGDRAV
+1654 ANNSTVKESDRAV
-1667 CDKILKE
+1667 CDKILSQKVE
-1674 EGD
+1674 DF

>member
-8 DASTRRNEQSLKVL
+8 DAELRRNEQSLKVL

-47 RVTANLHNS
+47 RVTADLHDS
-56 VSVEIREL
+56 VSVDIREL
-64 HLPTSVRTLYKTIQD
+64 HLSTSVRTLYKTIQD

-85 PQALMVFGLESVSH
+85 PEALMVFGLESVSD

-158 ETITISVDRVF
+158 ETIAISVDRVF
-169 CEVVERGSLNFIPNS
+169 SEVVERGSLNFIPNS
-184 AILGDRN
+184 TILGARN
-191 CLELGFAKQELSS
+191 CLELGFAKQELSD
-204 RQVQLVPELEASL
+204 RQVQLLPELEASL
-217 HFVLGRDDYASDRL
+217 QFVLGRDDYASDRL

-236 RYHQSLA
+236 CYHQSLA
-243 FWQQQIPDSFSYNG
+243 FWQKQIPSSSHSNG
-257 EKDTFARGDRQSMP
+257 EKDSIARGDRQPMP

-291 SLQQGVV
+291 YLQQGVV
-298 LFHVGLCYCRQAQ
+298 LFHIGLCYCRQAQ
-311 LDQPQEQQHLKEAR
+311 LDQPQEQQHLQEAR

-338 RHPELVAKFIGQLGE
+338 RHQELVAKFIGQLGE

-367 AKKSITLHQYG
+367 AKKSITLHQHC

-393 ALQQSQWEKARHFA
+393 ALQQSQWEKARNFA
-407 EQALKVLSHAPNVLI
+407 ERALEVLSHAPDVLI
-422 PRSHGL
+422 PRPDGL
-428 YLLLLARSLAHL
+428 YLLLLARAFAHL
-440 DQGEEAIS
+440 GQGEQAIA
-448 HLHNAEQQ
+448 HLHRAEHL

-487 EIKQKQ
+487 EIKQKL
-493 RAIEA
+493 RAVEA

-509 RLQAHLHTLN
+509 RLQARLHTLN
-519 PSLMVSAQPT
+519 PSLMVSVQPT
-529 PVPVEI
+529 HVPVEI

-601 WVTGLKQGIERGLEE
+601 WVTGLKQGIQRGLEE

-629 NRTQPLDFNANQ
+629 NPTPNLDFNASQ

-672 FFFVETDPGQRQE
+672 FFFVETDPGQRQQ

-796 ITTLEQYRQSGPKE
+796 ITTLAQYRQSGPKE

-819 AISDC
+819 AIADC

-860 ELAVN
+860 ELSVY
-865 PDNLEEILKILEKAG
+865 PDDLEKILKILEKAG

-917 REKNKELQATNLK
+917 REKNKELQATNLQLHREK
-930 LYEENQ
+930 E
-936 VQAELTQSKEREK
+936 VQAELTQSKEKAK
-949 QIQTR
+949 QIQTK
-954 LNYILAFAVVLSGCA
+954 LNWILAVMVAGFGLLS
-969 VVVFGILTWQAFS
+969 WQTFS
-982 KSLKAEMA
+982 KSLKAEIA

-1001 LRLKNNE
+1001 LRLNNE
-1008 FGALVNSIQVG
+1008 FGALVNSLQVG
-1019 QKTSEIVQS
+1019 QKTAEIIRS
-1028 PFTLQSPLS
+1028 PFTMRSPSS
-1037 LEMQTASVLQ
+1037 LEMQIVNVLQ
-1047 LAYTVREIN
+1047 LAYTVREVN
-1056 RLEQHKNSVLS
+1056 RLEQHKNSVVS

-1075 LIATASLDKT
+1075 LIATASADKS
-1085 VKLFTAEGRLVRT
+1085 VKLFTAEGRLVQT
-1098 LHGHEQAVTRVA
+1098 LTGHEQAVTRVA

-1116 TIASTSPDGTI
+1116 TLASTSIDGTI

-1138 TLTGHS
+1138 TIRGHS
-1144 LGVTSASFSPD
+1144 FGVTSASFSPD

-1165 STIKLWNL
+1165 RTIKLWNL
-1173 QGQLLRTINTENA
+1173 QGQLLRTINTEKA

-1194 PDGQTIASASL
+1194 PDGQTIAAASL
-1205 DKTVKLWDTNGNAI
+1205 DNTVKLWDINGNAI

-1233 FSPDGQTLA
+1233 FSPDGQTLT
-1242 SGSLDKTVKLWR
+1242 SGSIDKTVKLWR

-1266 TEGVFGVN
+1266 TEAVFGVN

-1283 SASVDRTAKLWR
+1283 SASLDRTAKLWR
-1295 QDPQTNQWVETDTL
+1295 QDPQTKQWVETDTL

-1346 LPGFRQHK
+1346 LPGFRQHT

-1369 ASASKDNTVMLW
+1369 GSASKDNTVMLW
-1381 EPEGR
+1381 EPNGN
-1386 KMADLIGHQD
+1386 KIADLIGHKD

-1426 RDLVATLEGHQDR
+1426 QDLVATLEGHQDR

-1453 SGSGDGMAILWSKTG
+1453 SVSGDGIAILWSKRG

-1474 RADKNSLNSVT
+1474 RADENSLNSVT

-1496 GGDSAVAG
+1496 GGDG
-1504 GDSTVKL
+1504 TVKL
-1511 WNLEGKLVRSI
+1511 WDLNGKLVRTI

-1529 YSVSFS
+1529 YSVTFS
-1535 PDGEQIATASHDK
+1535 PDGKQIATASQDK
-1548 TVKIWSKDGR
+1548 TVKIWSQDGK

-1564 GHIGS
+1564 GHIRS
-1569 VYWVTYSPNGQLI
+1569 VYWVTYSPNGELM

-1595 KDGKAIATLEGH
+1595 KDGKALATLEGH

-1624 SSSKDQTVILWN
+1624 SSSKDKTVILWN
-1636 LNLEDLLTRSC
+1636 LNLDDLLTRSC

-1654 TNNSRVREGDRAV
+1654 ENNSRVREGDRAV
-1667 CDKILKE
+1667 CDQILGKNE
-1674 EGD
+1674 EGFELWDTKE

>member
-8 DASTRRNEQSLKVL
+8 DASIRRNEQSLKVL

-47 RVTANLHNS
+47 RVTADLHDS

-64 HLPTSVRTLYKTIQD
+64 HLPTSVRTLYQTIQD

-85 PQALMVFGLESVSH
+85 PEALMVFGLESVSH

-150 SLSTTAAI
+150 SLSITAAI
-158 ETITISVDRVF
+158 ETISISVDRVF
-169 CEVVERGSLNFIPNS
+169 SEVLERGSLTFIPNS
-184 AILGDRN
+184 TILGPRN
-191 CLELGFAKQELSS
+191 CLELGFAKQELSD
-204 RQVQLVPELEASL
+204 RQVQLLPELEASL

-231 DLALK
+231 DLALN
-236 RYHQSLA
+236 RYQESLA
-243 FWQQQIPDSFSYNG
+243 FWQEQIPHSSRENG
-257 EKDTFARGDRQSMP
+257 EKDLIARGDRQSPP

-276 SDPSPLIWEMPPLRY
+276 SNPSPLIWEMPPLQY

-298 LFHVGLCYCRQAQ
+298 LFHIGLCYCRLAQ
-311 LDQPQEQQHLKEAR
+311 LNQPQEQQHLQKAR
-325 YYLEECVRVFEES
+325 YHLEECIRVFEES
-338 RHPELVAKFIGQLGE
+338 KHPELVAKFIGQLGE
-353 ILQRLQAWDALSIV
+353 ILQRLQAWDALSLV
-367 AKKSITLHQYG
+367 AKKSITLHQHC

-393 ALQQSQWEKARHFA
+393 ALQQSQWEKARNFA
-407 EQALKVLSHAPNVLI
+407 ERALQVLSEAPKVLI
-422 PRSHGL
+422 PRPHGL
-428 YLLLLARSLAHL
+428 YLLLLARAFAHL
-440 DQGEEAIS
+440 GQGEQALS
-448 HLHNAEQQ
+448 HLHLAEQQ

-469 LDELRSLYFQ
+469 LEELRSLYFH

-493 RAIEA
+493 RAVEA

-509 RLQAHLHTLN
+509 RLQARLHTLN
-519 PSLMVSAQPT
+519 PSLMVSVQPT
-529 PVPVEI
+529 HVPVEI

-616 SGFDRDDSGRLTG
+616 SGYDRDDSGRLTG
-629 NRTQPLDFNANQ
+629 NQTPPLDFNANQ
-641 FSEKVQELLEEL
+641 FSKNVQELLEEL

-796 ITTLEQYRQSGPKE
+796 ITTLAQYRQSGPKE

-819 AISDC
+819 AIADC

-930 LYEENQ
+930 LHREKE
-936 VQAELTQSKEREK
+936 VQAELTQSKEKAK
-949 QIQTR
+949 QIQTT
-954 LNYILAFAVVLSGCA
+954 LNVFLGCA
-969 VVVFGILTWQAFS
+969 VVVCGLLTWQAFY
-982 KSLKAEMA
+982 KSNKAELA

-1001 LRLKNNE
+1001 LRLQNNE

-1019 QKTSEIVQS
+1019 HKTAEIIQS
-1028 PFTLQSPLS
+1028 PLTMRSPLS

-1047 LAYTVREIN
+1047 LAYTVREVN
-1056 RLEQHKNSVLS
+1056 RLEQHKNSVVS
-1067 VTFSNDGE
+1067 VTFSDDGE
-1075 LIATASLDKT
+1075 LIATASTDKT
-1085 VKLFTAEGRLVRT
+1085 VKLFTAEGHLVKT
-1098 LHGHEQAVTRVA
+1098 LDGHQNAVTRVA

-1116 TIASTSPDGTI
+1116 TIASTSTDRTI
-1127 KLWQRDGTLIR
+1127 KLWKRDGTLIH

-1155 GQILASSSQD
+1155 GKILASSSQD
-1165 STIKLWNL
+1165 KTIKLWNL

-1186 PILLVRFS
+1186 SILFVRFS

-1205 DKTVKLWDTNGNAI
+1205 DSTIKLWDLNGNAI

-1242 SGSLDKTVKLWR
+1242 SGSIDKTVKLWR
-1254 RNGTE
+1254 RNGTQ

-1266 TEGVFGVN
+1266 TETVLGVS

-1295 QDPQTNQWVETDTL
+1295 QDPQTKQWVESDTL
-1309 QGHRDEVWSVSFSP
+1309 QGHRDEVWGVSFSP

-1341 SVPRE
+1341 SLPRQ
-1346 LPGFRQHK
+1346 LPGFRQHT

-1381 EPEGR
+1381 EPNGR
-1386 KMADLIGHQD
+1386 KIADLKGHQD
-1396 AVWNLSFSP
+1396 AVWNLSFSS

-1426 RDLVATLEGHQDR
+1426 QDLVATLEGHQNR

-1453 SGSGDGMAILWSKTG
+1453 SASGDGMAILWSKTG
-1468 ERLRTF
+1468 KRLRTF
-1474 RADKNSLNSVT
+1474 RAAPSSLNSVT

-1496 GGDSAVAG
+1496 GGDG
-1504 GDSTVKL
+1504 KVKL
-1511 WNLEGKLVRSI
+1511 WNLEGQLVRSI

-1529 YSVSFS
+1529 YSVTFS
-1535 PDGEQIATASHDK
+1535 PDGEQIATASQDK
-1548 TVKIWSKDGR
+1548 TVKIWSKDGK

-1564 GHIGS
+1564 GHIRS
-1569 VYWVTYSPNGQLI
+1569 VYWVAYSPNGQLI

-1607 NDAVLS
+1607 NDEVLS

-1624 SSSKDQTVILWN
+1624 SSSKDKTVILWN

-1654 TNNSRVREGDRAV
+1654 ANNSQVREGDRAV
-1667 CDKILKE
+1667 CDQILGE
-1674 EGD
+1674 EGE

>member
-8 DASTRRNEQSLKVL
+8 DAEVRRNQQSLKVL

-33 SLILARCNYASLRD
+33 SLILARCNYASVRD
-47 RVTANLHNS
+47 RVTADLHNS

-85 PQALMVFGLESVSH
+85 PEALMVFGLESVSH
-99 LDRLFMA
+99 LERLFMA

-150 SLSTTAAI
+150 CLSTAAAV
-158 ETITISVDRVF
+158 ETIALSVDRVLS
-169 CEVVERGSLNFIPNS
+169 EVVEQGCLNFIPNS
-184 AILGDRN
+184 AILGPHN
-191 CLELGFAKQELSS
+191 CLELGFAKQEL
-204 RQVQLVPELEASL
+204 RDRRVQLGSELEAGL

-236 RYHQSLA
+236 RYHQSLS
-243 FWQQQIPDSFSYNG
+243 FWQKNPDASSYNG
-257 EKDTFARGDRQSMP
+257 EKNSIAGGGDRSFMP
-271 FIPMT
+271 FIPLT
-276 SDPSPLIWEMPPLRY
+276 PNPSPLIWEMPPLRY
-291 SLQQGVV
+291 FLQQGVV
-298 LFHVGLCYCRQAQ
+298 LFHIGLCYCRLAQ
-311 LDQPQEQQHLKEAR
+311 LEQTLEQQHLQEAR

-338 RHPELVAKFIGQLGE
+338 QHPELVAQFIGQLGE
-353 ILQRLQAWDALSIV
+353 TLQRLQAWDALSIV
-367 AKKSITLHQYG
+367 AKKSITLHQHG
-378 KPQELARD
+378 KAQELARD

-393 ALQQSQWEKARHFA
+393 ALQQSQWKKARIFA
-407 EQALKVLSHAPNVLI
+407 ERALEVLSNAPTVLM
-422 PRSHGL
+422 PPPHGL
-428 YLLLLARSLAHL
+428 YLLLLARAFAQLN
-440 DQGEEAIS
+440 QGAEAIS
-448 HLHNAEQQ
+448 HLHLAEQH

-469 LDELRSLYFQ
+469 LEELRSLYFQ
-479 QSEYLKAF
+479 QSEYLSAF
-487 EIKQKQ
+487 EIKQKL
-493 RAIEA
+493 RAVEA

-509 RLQAHLHTLN
+509 RLQARLHTLN
-519 PSLMVSAQPT
+519 PSLMLSAQPT
-529 PVPVEI
+529 HVPVEI

-616 SGFDRDDSGRLTG
+616 SGFDRDDSGRLTE
-629 NRTQPLDFNANQ
+629 NRTSNLDFNANQ
-641 FSEKVQELLEEL
+641 FSPKVQELLEEL

-698 VKVIFSLRE
+698 VKIIFSLRE
-707 DYLHYLLE
+707 DYIHYLLE

-737 LGNLSQAKARQ
+737 LGNLSKNKARQ
-748 VIESLTQRAQ
+748 VIESLTQGAQ

-796 ITTLEQYRQSGPKE
+796 ITTLAQYRQSGPKE

-819 AISDC
+819 AIADC

-860 ELAVN
+860 ELAVH
-865 PDNLEEILKILEKAG
+865 PENLEEILKILEKAG

-889 ESRYQLVHD
+889 ESRYQLIHD

-930 LYEENQ
+930 LHEEKQ

-949 QIQTR
+949 RMQTR
-954 LNYILAFAVVLSGCA
+954 LNVFLACA
-969 VVVFGILTWQAFS
+969 VVGFGFLTWQAFS
-982 KSLKAEMA
+982 KSIKAEIA

-1001 LRLKNNE
+1001 LRLQNNE

-1019 QKTSEIVQS
+1019 QKTSEIMR
-1028 PFTLQSPLS
+1028 SPLS

-1056 RLEQHKNSVLS
+1056 RLEEHKNSVLS

-1075 LIATASLDKT
+1075 LIATASTDKT
-1085 VKLFTAEGRLVRT
+1085 VKLFTAEGSLVQT
-1098 LHGHEQAVTRVA
+1098 LNGHEQPVTRVA

-1116 TIASTSPDGTI
+1116 TIASTSTDRTI

-1138 TLTGHS
+1138 TLTGHEE
-1144 LGVTSASFSPD
+1144 GVTSASFSPD
-1155 GQILASSSQD
+1155 GQIIASSSLD
-1165 STIKLWNL
+1165 KTIKLWNL
-1173 QGQLLRTINTENA
+1173 KGQLLRTINTENA

-1194 PDGQTIASASL
+1194 PDGRTIASASL
-1205 DKTVKLWDTNGNAI
+1205 DNTVKLWDINGNAI

-1242 SGSLDKTVKLWR
+1242 SGSIDKTVKLWR

-1266 TEGVFGVN
+1266 TETVLGVT
-1274 FSPDGTTLA
+1274 FSPDGTTVA

-1295 QDPQTNQWVETDTL
+1295 QNPETNQWVESDTL

-1323 DGKTIATASLDN
+1323 DGQTIATASLDN

-1341 SVPRE
+1341 SVPRQ
-1346 LPGFRQHK
+1346 LPGFRQHT

-1381 EPEGR
+1381 EPNGR
-1386 KMADLIGHQD
+1386 KIAELKGHKD

-1426 RDLVATLEGHQDR
+1426 QDLVATLEGHQDR
-1439 VLGIDFSPDGQQVI
+1439 VLGIDFSPDEQQVI
-1453 SGSGDGMAILWSKTG
+1453 SVSGDGIAILWSKKG

-1474 RADKNSLNSVT
+1474 RADEDSLNSVT
-1485 FSPDGKRIATA
+1485 FSPDGKLIATA
-1496 GGDSAVAG
+1496 GGDG
-1504 GDSTVKL
+1504 TVKL
-1511 WNLEGKLVRSI
+1511 WNLDGKLVRTI

-1529 YSVSFS
+1529 YSVTFS
-1535 PDGEQIATASHDK
+1535 PDGQQIATASQDK
-1548 TVKIWSKDGR
+1548 TVKIWSKDGK

-1564 GHIGS
+1564 GHIRP
-1569 VYWVTYSPNGQLI
+1569 VYWVTYSPDGQLI

-1595 KDGKAIATLEGH
+1595 KDGRAIATLEGH

-1624 SSSKDQTVILWN
+1624 SSSIDKTVILWN

-1654 TNNSRVREGDRAV
+1654 ANNSRLKTGDRAV
-1667 CDKILKE
+1667 CDQILEE
-1674 EGD
+1674 EGE

>member
-47 RVTANLHNS
+47 RVTADLHDS

-85 PQALMVFGLESVSH
+85 PEALMVFGLESVSH

-126 DDRVLKSFIRVA
+126 DDRVLQSFIRVA

-150 SLSTTAAI
+150 ALSTPGAI
-158 ETITISVDRVF
+158 NTIATSVERVLN
-169 CEVVERGSLNFIPNS
+169 EVVERGSLQFVPNS
-184 AILGDRN
+184 TILGARN
-191 CLELGFAKQELSS
+191 CLELGLAKQELTD
-204 RQVQLVPELEASL
+204 RQVQLVPELEAGL

-231 DLALK
+231 ELALQH
-236 RYHQSLA
+236 YHHSLR
-243 FWQQQIPDSFSYNG
+243 FWQQQIPDSSSYNG
-257 EKDTFARGDRQSMP
+257 EKDSTAWGDRQSIP
-271 FIPMT
+271 FIPLT
-276 SDPSPLIWEMPPLRY
+276 PNPSPLIWEMPPRRY

-298 LFHVGLCYCRQAQ
+298 LFHIGLCYCRLAQ
-311 LDQPQEQQHLKEAR
+311 LDQPQEQQHLQEAR
-325 YYLEECVRVFEES
+325 SYLEECVRVFKES
-338 RHPELVAKFIGQLGE
+338 RNPELVAKFIGQLGE
-353 ILQRLQAWDALSIV
+353 ILQRLEAWDALSIV

-393 ALQQSQWEKARHFA
+393 ALQQSQWEKARDFA
-407 EQALKVLSHAPNVLI
+407 KRALEVLSHAPNVLI
-422 PRSHGL
+422 PRPDGL
-428 YLLLLARSLAHL
+428 YLLLLARAFAQLG
-440 DQGEEAIS
+440 QGEEAIA
-448 HLHNAEQQ
+448 HLHRAEHLS
-456 TDPQYDLQLYRRI
+456 DPQYDLQLYRRI
-469 LDELRSLYFQ
+469 LEELRSLYFQ
-479 QSEYLKAF
+479 RSEYLKAF

-493 RAIEA
+493 RAVEA

-509 RLQAHLHTLN
+509 RLQARLHSLN
-519 PSLMVSAQPT
+519 PSLMLSVPPT
-529 PVPVEI
+529 HVPVEI

-601 WVTGLKQGIERGLEE
+601 WVMGLKQALEQGLEE
-616 SGFDRDDSGRLTG
+616 SGFDRDDSGRLTE
-629 NRTQPLDFNANQ
+629 NRTSTLDFNANQ
-641 FSEKVQELLEEL
+641 FSPKVQELLEEL

-672 FFFVETDPGQRQE
+672 FFIVENDPGRRQE
-685 FYQFL
+685 FYHFL

-796 ITTLEQYRQSGPKE
+796 ITTLAQYRQSGPKE

-819 AISDC
+819 AITDC

-860 ELAVN
+860 ELAVH

-880 LVFVLPELP
+880 LVFMLPELP

-905 EQDRIQAGLKGL
+905 EQDRIQAGLRGL

-930 LYEENQ
+930 LYRENQ
-936 VQAELTQSKEREK
+936 VQAELTESKERAK
-949 QIQTR
+949 LMQTR
-954 LNYILAFAVVLSGCA
+954 LNFILAFAVIG
-969 VVVFGILTWQAFS
+969 FGFLTWQSIS
-982 KSLKAEMA
+982 KSIKAEIA

-1001 LRLKNNE
+1001 LRLQNNE

-1019 QKTSEIVQS
+1019 QKTSEIMRS
-1028 PFTLQSPLS
+1028 PFTMPLVMRSPLS

-1056 RLEQHKNSVLS
+1056 RLQEHTNSVVS

-1075 LIATASLDKT
+1075 LIATASTDKT
-1085 VKLFTAEGRLVRT
+1085 VKLFTPNGRLVRT
-1098 LHGHEQAVTRVA
+1098 LNGHEQPVTRVA
-1110 FSPDGQ
+1110 FSPDSQ
-1116 TIASTSPDGTI
+1116 LLASTSIDGTI
-1127 KLWQRDGTLIR
+1127 KLWHRDGTLIR

-1194 PDGQTIASASL
+1194 PDGQTIASAGL
-1205 DKTVKLWDTNGNAI
+1205 DNTVKLWDINGNAI

-1242 SGSLDKTVKLWR
+1242 SGSIDKTVKLWR

-1266 TEGVFGVN
+1266 TETVLGVT
-1274 FSPDGTTLA
+1274 FSLDGTTLA

-1295 QDPQTNQWVETDTL
+1295 QDPQTNQWVENDTL
-1309 QGHRDEVWSVSFSP
+1309 RGHRDEVWSVSFSP
-1323 DGKTIATASLDN
+1323 DGETIATASLDN

-1341 SVPRE
+1341 SVPRQ
-1346 LPGFRQHK
+1346 LPGFREHT

-1386 KMADLIGHQD
+1386 KMADLIGHED

-1412 ASADNTVKLWSKSK
+1412 ASADKTVKLWSKSK
-1426 RDLVATLEGHQDR
+1426 QDLVATLEGHQDR

-1474 RADKNSLNSVT
+1474 RADESSLNSVT
-1485 FSPDGKRIATA
+1485 FSPDGKSIAT
-1496 GGDSAVAG
+1496 AG

-1511 WNLEGKLVRSI
+1511 WNLEGRLVRSI

-1529 YSVSFS
+1529 YSVRFS
-1535 PDGEQIATASHDK
+1535 PDGKQIATASQDK
-1548 TVKIWSKDGR
+1548 TAKIWSRDGR
-1558 AIATLE
+1558 EIATLE
-1564 GHIGS
+1564 GHIRS
-1569 VYWVTYSPNGQLI
+1569 VYWVTYSPDGKLI

-1613 LSFSPDSKTLA
+1613 LSFSSDSKTLA
-1624 SSSKDQTVILWN
+1624 SSSKDKTVILWN

-1654 TNNSRVREGDRAV
+1654 AYNSRVREGDREV
-1667 CDKILKE
+1667 CAQILGNKGE
-1674 EGD
+1674 EFELGEYEE